1 MKISLRK
8 ANALQAAVNE
18 SIKNL
23 EFNQN
28 IILNEFQDPAKELEV
43 ASKKFAANINR
54 RFALFHALYDI
65 RKSVSNA
72 NTDKGISETLADIA
86 HLEKDIVF
94 FGNFSKTAVSV
105 DLAVINGKLEK
116 MRNRADT
123 AADAY
128 YHDQQGVNTSIFTHG
143 ELAGFATIVK
153 TAKKQKQKLQDE
165 LLELNIRTDVE
176 LSETVV
182 STLTAEGIL

>member
-8 ANALQAAVNE
+8 ANALQMAVNE

-23 EFNQN
+23 EFNQT

-94 FGNFSKTAVSV
+94 FGNFSKTPVSI

-123 AADAY
+123 ADTY

-165 LLELNIRTDVE
+165 LLELNIRTEVE

>member
-8 ANALQAAVNE
+8 ANALQMAVNE

-94 FGNFSKTAVSV
+94 FGNFSKTPVSV

-123 AADAY
+123 ADTY
-128 YHDQQGVNTSIFTHG
+128 YPDQQVVTTTIFTHG

-165 LLELNIRTDVE
+165 LLELNIRTEVE

>member
-8 ANALQAAVNE
+8 ANALQMAVNE

-28 IILNEFQDPAKELEV
+28 IILNEFQDPAKELAV
-43 ASKKFAANINR
+43 ASKKFADNINR

-94 FGNFSKTAVSV
+94 FGNFSKTPVSI

-123 AADAY
+123 ADTY

-165 LLELNIRTDVE
+165 LLELNIRTEVE